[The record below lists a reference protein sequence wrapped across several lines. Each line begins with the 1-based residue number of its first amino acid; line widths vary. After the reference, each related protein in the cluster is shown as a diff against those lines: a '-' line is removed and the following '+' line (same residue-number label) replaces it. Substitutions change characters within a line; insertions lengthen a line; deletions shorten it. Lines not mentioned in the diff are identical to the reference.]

1 MAINQGEYPLSQC
14 PLALII
20 LAGVAIEIVIP
31 PVRRA
36 RDDIPA
42 DVCFGTAPYPIRPLL
57 PPRPLLP

>member
-31 PVRRA
+31 PAPTNVRYR
-36 RDDIPA
+36 
-42 DVCFGTAPYPIRPLL
+42 G
-57 PPRPLLP
+57 